1 MADSSLNAIAV
12 ELRSIT
18 KTFGSLQANSNIS
31 LTVRQ
36 GEILALVG
44 ENGAGKSTLMN
55 ILYGMHQADSGEILI
70 QGNSV
75 KVSSP
80 SVAIKHGIGM
90 VHQHFMLIPP
100 FTVTENIIL
109 GNEPVKWGG
118 WLDKSQST
126 SKVQTL
132 ADQYNFKLDAKSKLE
147 SLSVGDE
154 QRVEILKA
162 LFRQVKVL
170 ILDEPTAV
178 LTPQETQEMFTMLKQ
193 FKAEGKTIIFI
204 SHKLKEV
211 FALSDRIAV
220 MRSGELIG
228 EKITSETNTEEIA
241 QMMVGREV
249 QFHIQKKPI
258 QRKSVVL
265 DVENLTIRENL
276 QKESVKNISFQVHG
290 GEILGVAGVEGNG
303 QSELIKAITGLVNI
317 YSGDVRIKDISVK
330 GKNPG
335 QVSQLGLAHIPE
347 DRLKRGLVRDFS
359 LEENLILGRHT
370 KSFFKGYW
378 GSDKVLISSEATV
391 LLDKFD
397 IRPADPKAL
406 AANLSGGNQQKVI
419 VARELAK
426 NPCCLIAAQPT
437 RGVDIGAIEFI
448 HHQILNARDA
458 GMAILLVSADLN
470 EIMELSDRIAVLYN
484 GEIMGILDS
493 ENATETN
500 LGLLMAG
507 IRKGVA

>member
-1 MADSSLNAIAV
+1 M
-12 ELRSIT
+12 
-18 KTFGSLQANSNIS
+18 
-31 LTVRQ
+31 
-36 GEILALVG
+36 
-44 ENGAGKSTLMN
+44 
-55 ILYGMHQADSGEILI
+55 
-70 QGNSV
+70 
-75 KVSSP
+75 
-80 SVAIKHGIGM
+80 
-90 VHQHFMLIPP
+90 
-100 FTVTENIIL
+100 
-109 GNEPVKWGG
+109 
-118 WLDKSQST
+118 
-126 SKVQTL
+126 
-132 ADQYNFKLDAKSKLE
+132 
-147 SLSVGDE
+147 
-154 QRVEILKA
+154 
-162 LFRQVKVL
+162 
-170 ILDEPTAV
+170 
-178 LTPQETQEMFTMLKQ
+178 
-193 FKAEGKTIIFI
+193 
-204 SHKLKEV
+204 
-211 FALSDRIAV
+211 
-220 MRSGELIG
+220 
-228 EKITSETNTEEIA
+228 
-241 QMMVGREV
+241 
-249 QFHIQKKPI
+249 
-258 QRKSVVL
+258 
-265 DVENLTIRENL
+265 ENLTIRESL
-276 QKESVKNISFQVHG
+276 QKESVKKISFQVHG
-290 GEILGVAGVEGNG
+290 GEILGIAGVEGNG

-317 YSGDVRIKDISVK
+317 YSGDVRINDISVK

-335 QVSQLGLAHIPE
+335 HVSQLGLAHIPE

-378 GSDKVLISSEATV
+378 GSDKALISSEATI

-484 GEIMGILDS
+484 GEIMGILNS

-507 IRKGVA
+507 IREGVA